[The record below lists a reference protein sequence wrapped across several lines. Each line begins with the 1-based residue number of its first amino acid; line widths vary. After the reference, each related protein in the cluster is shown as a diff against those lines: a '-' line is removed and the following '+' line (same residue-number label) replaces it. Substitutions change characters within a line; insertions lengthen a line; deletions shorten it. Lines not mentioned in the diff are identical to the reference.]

1 MTRDFRATYSDR
13 TKCPR
18 CAARIKLEDVLILV
32 SPGSPNAQCRRC
44 GTFVRVSIAYRR
56 SIWFIT
62 LALAWSIPYFVGLAH
77 YVLIAWILFFLL
89 ASLLAPNVIK
99 SLAPP
104 KLEDFASPERRTV
117 FRRNL
122 ELFITIW
129 VYCAF
134 SILLNGSFARVV
146 SGREAFFQYLSA
158 PLGWFDK
165 AFVVTA
171 ETGSFRTFVLFL
183 INTIVYPVI
192 LFPLYFAF
200 RMVSKAVH
208 RRTDPIRL
216 GLDRSG
222 TDRSRDDDDV

>member
-1 MTRDFRATYSDR
+1 MTRDFRATYSDLTR
-13 TKCPR
+13 CPR
-18 CAARIKLEDVLILV
+18 CAARIRMEDILV
-32 SPGSPNAQCRRC
+32 LVPGNPNARCRTC
-44 GTFVRVSIAYRR
+44 GHFARVSITYRR
-56 SIWFIT
+56 VIWFIT

-77 YVLIAWILFFLL
+77 YVLIAWIPFFLL
-89 ASLLAPNVIK
+89 ASLLVPHLAK
-99 SLAPP
+99 SVAPP
-104 KLEDFASPERRTV
+104 KLEDFSSPERRTI

-146 SGREAFFQYLSA
+146 SGKEALFQYLSA
-158 PLGWFDK
+158 PPGWFDK
-165 AFVVTA
+165 TFVVRS
-171 ETGSFRTFVLFL
+171 ETGPLWTLVLFL

-200 RMVSKAVH
+200 RIVSKAVH

-216 GLDRSG
+216 GLNNSEIDG
-222 TDRSRDDDDV
+222 ADDDDDA